1 MIIRLKLKN
10 WVDTVLD
17 CFGVR
22 VDFIGVVTPIIRSRM
37 GREWVENGVE
47 NGVESRLSD
56 EAIDRGPF
64 GRLQSLR
71 TIWAGFLSL
80 RSVWAGLQVRRGYIP
95 CT

>member
-1 MIIRLKLKN
+1 MIIKSIIRSIIRLIIRLILKN

-47 NGVESRLSD
+47 NGVENRLSD
-56 EAIDRGPF
+56 VVIQLHQGSPKANIQHNREY
-64 GRLQSLR
+64 SKTLR
-71 TIWAGFLSL
+71 
-80 RSVWAGLQVRRGYIP
+80 
-95 CT
+95 